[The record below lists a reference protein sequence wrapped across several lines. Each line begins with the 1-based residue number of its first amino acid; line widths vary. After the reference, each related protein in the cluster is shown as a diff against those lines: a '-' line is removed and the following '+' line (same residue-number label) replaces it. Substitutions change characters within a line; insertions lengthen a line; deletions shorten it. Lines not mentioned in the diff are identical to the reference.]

1 MAIQF
6 TPVQIELK
14 LEKEDGEDIP
24 GADSLYIN
32 DEFVSSVGEIGLT
45 EAQRT
50 KVLTLLYTVHDRG
63 RQSHADDLKVF
74 TS

>member
-6 TPVQIELK
+6 TPVQIELR
-14 LEKEDGEDIP
+14 LEKEEEDVP

-45 EAQRT
+45 EVQRT
-50 KVLTLLYTVHDRG
+50 KVLTLLYTAHDSG
-63 RQSHADDLKVF
+63 RQSHADDLKAF
-74 TS
+74 IS